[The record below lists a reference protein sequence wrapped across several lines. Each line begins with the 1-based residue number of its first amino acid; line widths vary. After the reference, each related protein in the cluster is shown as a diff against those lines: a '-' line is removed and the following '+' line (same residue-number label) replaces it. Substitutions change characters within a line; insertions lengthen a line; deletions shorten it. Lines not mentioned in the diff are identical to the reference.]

1 MLRLGLMAV
10 LAGCVCFAP
19 AFAQEKSNLKWKFE
33 KDKSFFQKMTT
44 TTKQNM
50 KVGDNEVKQ
59 DQAQTFYFSWTPIKQ
74 DGDTWELKQR
84 IEGVTMSIDIGGNKI
99 GYDSTKDTG
108 ESANPLSEFFKALK
122 GSEFVITLNTK
133 DNKVTKITGRDE
145 FIRKMVVS
153 NPQMQSL
160 LDKILNEQALKD
172 MAEPTFGAIP
182 GHEVTKGDAKSGTW
196 KRSSTFDLGPI
207 GKYENTYTYTYEG
220 KEKALDKIKVD
231 LNLVY
236 KAGESTA
243 GGLPFKITSAD
254 LKSKT
259 AGGSILFDPIKGRV
273 EKSSTNLTVDG
284 SLTIEIGGQ
293 STKVVLSQTQ
303 DTIVDTLDTN
313 PLATSL
319 PVPPALTPP
328 GIPAPVK
335 PVVPPVPAPVPPAP
349 VKPAV
354 VPPVPAPVA
363 KPEAKKEVEKVPAK
377 PEEKKK

>member
-1 MLRLGLMAV
+1 MSRFGLMAV
-10 LAGCVCFAP
+10 LAGCVLLTP
-19 AFAQEKSNLKWKFE
+19 AYAQEKSTLKWKFE

-59 DQAQTFYFSWTPIKQ
+59 DQSQTFYFSWTPVKQ

-99 GYDSTKDTG
+99 SYDSTKDTG
-108 ESANPLSEFFKALK
+108 EAANPLSEFFKALK

-133 DNKVTKITGRDE
+133 DNKVTKIAGRDE

-182 GHEVTKGDAKSGTW
+182 GYEVTKGDAKSGTW

-220 KEKALDKIKVD
+220 KDKALDKIKVD

-254 LKSKT
+254 LKSKA
-259 AGGSILFDPIKGRV
+259 AGGSILFDPAKGRV
-273 EKSSTNLTVDG
+273 EKSSTSLTVDG
-284 SLTIEIGGQ
+284 TLTIEIGGQ
-293 STKVVLSQTQ
+293 STKVALAQTQ
-303 DTIVDTLDTN
+303 ETVVDTLDAN
-313 PLATSL
+313 PLA
-319 PVPPALTPP
+319 PAVT
-328 GIPAPVK
+328 PAPST
-335 PVVPPVPAPVPPAP
+335 PAAGAPVPAA
-349 VKPAV
+349 
-354 VPPVPAPVA
+354 
-363 KPEAKKEVEKVPAK
+363 PAK
-377 PEEKKK
+377 PEVKKEETKPAAPAKTEEKKK

>member
-1 MLRLGLMAV
+1 M
-10 LAGCVCFAP
+10 
-19 AFAQEKSNLKWKFE
+19 
-33 KDKSFFQKMTT
+33 
-44 TTKQNM
+44 
-50 KVGDNEVKQ
+50 
-59 DQAQTFYFSWTPIKQ
+59 
-74 DGDTWELKQR
+74 
-84 IEGVTMSIDIGGNKI
+84 
-99 GYDSTKDTG
+99 
-108 ESANPLSEFFKALK
+108 
-122 GSEFVITLNTK
+122 
-133 DNKVTKITGRDE
+133 
-145 FIRKMVVS
+145 
-153 NPQMQSL
+153 
-160 LDKILNEQALKD
+160 
-172 MAEPTFGAIP
+172 
-182 GHEVTKGDAKSGTW
+182 
-196 KRSSTFDLGPI
+196 
-207 GKYENTYTYTYEG
+207 
-220 KEKALDKIKVD
+220 
-231 LNLVY
+231 VY

-319 PVPPALTPP
+319 PVPPALTTP

-335 PVVPPVPAPVPPAP
+335 PVAPVPAPVPPAP

-363 KPEAKKEVEKVPAK
+363 KPEAKKEVEKAPTK